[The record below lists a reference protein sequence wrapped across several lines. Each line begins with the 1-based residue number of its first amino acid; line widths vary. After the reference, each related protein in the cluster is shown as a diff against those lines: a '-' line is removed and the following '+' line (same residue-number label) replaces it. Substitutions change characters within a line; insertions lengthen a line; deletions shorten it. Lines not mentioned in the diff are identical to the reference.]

1 MCNNLFKLSDS
12 LDTVVSKIYYTPGCT
27 TFSWQIWRS
36 QEIEKF
42 WNQSLKRKEGEIS
55 QAEYLESLLPKSANV
70 IKAFNVLSAYA
81 LESGGIQGKRNVLFI
96 WTLFL
101 NLKDSQC
108 APGFFNPQKKSMD
121 FFTFILQVYMRQIR
135 ISWKNHLSSS
145 FQNSLL

>member
-1 MCNNLFKLSDS
+1 MGYYLNSA
-12 LDTVVSKIYYTPGCT
+12 YYTSGCK

-81 LESGGIQGKRNVLFI
+81 LESGGIQGKRKILFY
-96 WTLFL
+96 FYFYE
-101 NLKDSQC
+101 S
-108 APGFFNPQKKSMD
+108 
-121 FFTFILQVYMRQIR
+121 
-135 ISWKNHLSSS
+135 H
-145 FQNSLL
+145 